1 MDGLRGLQTE
11 TGEDQEGSGQ
21 DFEQAE
27 IEASGEAILIAEAI
41 LAGFGDLAAAVREL
55 ARAVNDEGD
64 DVEPEPER
72 YLDGTKI
79 R

>member
-1 MDGLRGLQTE
+1 MDGLRGMQTQ
-11 TGEDQEGSGQ
+11 TGKDQEGSGQ

-41 LAGFGDLAAAVREL
+41 LAGFGELAAAVREL
-55 ARAVNDEGD
+55 ARSVSDEGD

-72 YLDGTKI
+72 YLDGSRI
-79 R
+79 